1 MAPLKPAGSGLRRAL
16 PTLLGVGIALGVVLA
31 YELDLIER
39 EPSTSECPSE
49 CPPDDQPDAS
59 RPRSP
64 LFAGARPHPS
74 SRKAQLHALAVED
87 QLALLEAQNQV
98 LAERVVTGE
107 LSYYNHSQAELEA
120 MARHCDVRMD
130 YPKRLEPQEIEDLAL
145 EPEEQQA
152 WERAL
157 QAFVEQERAYYLEI
171 LRELE
176 PDTPGIDE
184 LPLAQIRRQL
194 TKVAGRARSEAD
206 DSLQRHVAQ
215 ERAGLREAPA
225 NPDQL
230 SAWNRYNRLR
240 FNAGDRFAALLGDE
254 LGDARV
260 HELRSVFEGWPGA
273 HTRQMGCPGEQAQ

>member
-1 MAPLKPAGSGLRRAL
+1 MANSSAAGSGLGRWL
-16 PTLLGVGIALGVVLA
+16 PTMLGGLIALGVVMA
-31 YELDLIER
+31 YEFDLIER
-39 EPSTSECPSE
+39 DPAPSDCPTEHESDAKA
-49 CPPDDQPDAS
+49 PP
-59 RPRSP
+59 RNP
-64 LFAGARPHPS
+64 LTAGARPHPA
-74 SRKAQLHALAVED
+74 SRKAEAQALAIED
-87 QLALLEAQNQV
+87 QFAILDAQNKL
-98 LAERVVTGE
+98 LAERAVTGE
-107 LSYYNHSQAELEA
+107 MSYYNHSQSELEA

-130 YPKRLEPQEIEDLAL
+130 YPKRLETQEIEDLGL

-157 QAFVEQERAYYLEI
+157 QNFADQERTYYLEI

-176 PDTPGIDE
+176 PTTPGIDE

-194 TKVAGRARSEAD
+194 TKIAGRARSGDD

-225 NPDQL
+225 DPGQL

-240 FNAGDRFAALLGDE
+240 FNAGDRFAQLLGDE

-260 HELRSVFEGWPGA
+260 HDLRSVFEGWPGA
-273 HTRQMGCPGEQAQ
+273 HTRQWGCPGENTE